1 METSMLVTEQ
11 DDSTVGSILVAS
23 LKNSSILATK
33 NIEKQL
39 PIWLCV

>member
-1 METSMLVTEQ
+1 METSMVVTEQ

-23 LKNSSILATK
+23 LKKSSILATK

-39 PIWLCV
+39 LIWLCV